1 MKVATSWEGGK
12 MPGFVDLVLFQQR
25 PIEQGRIAGRR
36 CDVASRQRT
45 LSPMASGSGMPVLL
59 TLALLAAMGCSTVLS
74 PPPAAPTPS
83 VYRVGA
89 PDQLLVSILPDPVI
103 ERAVTVRPDGM
114 ISIDLAGDIRA
125 AGHTVDQIAAEVEK
139 RVSVYKRG
147 ASVTVSVV
155 AAQSTAVTVLG
166 EVRGNQSF
174 PLVKQT
180 RVAEAMGIVGG
191 TTIFGNIDAVRVIRS
206 QGGETVVYEV
216 DLAAISEGDL
226 RTNIVLVAGD
236 LVYVPPTVWARFGYA
251 MQALFFP
258 LQPILG
264 FGVSLAGAA
273 AAP

>member
-1 MKVATSWEGGK
+1 MQ
-12 MPGFVDLVLFQQR
+12 GFVDSFSIQQR
-25 PIEQGRIAGRR
+25 RIQQRVVATGAELGR
-36 CDVASRQRT
+36 VARHLDPGVGLGARSIVPGGCTRA
-45 LSPMASGSGMPVLL
+45 LFA
-59 TLALLAAMGCSTVLS
+59 LALLAALGCSTTLT
-74 PPPAAPTPS
+74 PPPSAPTPS
-83 VYRVGA
+83 TYRVGA

-125 AGHTVDQIAAEVEK
+125 AGHTVDEIAAEVER
-139 RVSVYKRG
+139 RVAVYKRG

-174 PLVKQT
+174 PLVKET

-191 TTIFGNIDAVRVIRS
+191 TTIFGNIDEVRVIRS
-206 QGGETVVYEV
+206 RAGETVVYDV
-216 DLAAISEGDL
+216 DLEAISEGDL
-226 RTNIVLVAGD
+226 RTNIVLAAGD
-236 LVYVPPTVWARFGYA
+236 LVYVPPTLWARFGYA